1 MKKIEDANVERR
13 VCLQRTRDL
22 GASPRQPSRPS
33 FLTQLQ
39 TMAACCSCCCHLV
52 SAHQSS
58 CLTLQLSKENAY
70 SHGFSSGSQQI
81 QHLPHWKEIRCYQKQ
96 LVLSAYCSKLH
107 HGYPNCKGFTVLV
120 GDVEKLVW
128 GAKCVLEK
136 SQDILAELMSYERCW
151 LAGDTPLLSPIPSKL
166 KS

>member
-1 MKKIEDANVERR
+1 MSKNVFAYKES
-13 VCLQRTRDL
+13 VTRAL
-22 GASPRQPSRPS
+22 REPSRPS

-39 TMAACCSCCCHLV
+39 TTAACCSCCCHLV

-58 CLTLQLSKENAY
+58 CLTLQLSKGNAH

-81 QHLPHWKEIRCYQKQ
+81 QQLPRWKEIRCYQKQ
-96 LVLSAYCSKLH
+96 LILSGYCSKLRH
-107 HGYPNCKGFTVLV
+107 RTAKDLQCLV

-166 KS
+166 KFVTTVRWRLH